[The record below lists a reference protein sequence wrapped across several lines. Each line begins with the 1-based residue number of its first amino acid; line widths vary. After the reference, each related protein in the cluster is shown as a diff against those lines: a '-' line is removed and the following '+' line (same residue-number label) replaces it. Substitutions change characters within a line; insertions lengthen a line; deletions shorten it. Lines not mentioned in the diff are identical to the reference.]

1 MKPTTTI
8 EQYFATASRRGTRTA
23 FRWHEGG
30 SWRESTWEANARTV
44 RRIARALI
52 ALGLQPKGCLVVL
65 APNRPEWVLAAFG
78 AQAAGGVPVGIYT
91 TSTAEQCA
99 YIVGHSEAKVA
110 VVHDRALAA
119 KLLSQKAA
127 LPALETIVL
136 MSGATEGPGVLSWAD
151 FLAKGDA
158 TPEAEVDAR
167 RNSLQRDD
175 TATLI
180 YTSGTTGT
188 PKAAMLSHANVL
200 DGLVAI
206 SAAFGLSDDGETVV
220 SYLPFSHIAEQI
232 VSLWGHGKLGTLT
245 GFCEDLEQLG
255 DALREIRPTVFFAV
269 PRVWEKMQA
278 KMVAAGAQNP
288 WLRKKIAAWA
298 RGVGLRAN
306 LARIEGR
313 PLPGGYGLA
322 SKLVFSKVR
331 ERLGLDRCRL
341 AVSGAAALPR
351 ATLDFFLSLDV
362 PILEL
367 YGMTEGL
374 GVATTNTPTAFR
386 PGTTGKSLAGYQLE
400 LAADGEILMKGPHV
414 FKGYFKDPVMTAEA
428 LDADGWLHSGD
439 IGELDADGFLRI
451 TDRKKELFKTA
462 GGKYIAPQHLEG
474 LLKGIPGI
482 GQAVVVGGDDRKYVA
497 ALLTLDPES
506 APRLASTLGAP
517 AELAA
522 LSAHPG
528 FVAHVQRELD
538 RINEKLAR
546 YESIKRFKLLPRELS
561 VDGGELTPTLKLK
574 RKVIAQKYAADIEA
588 LFSGEPPSSASSAA

>member
-1 MKPTTTI
+1 MEPTTTI
-8 EQYFATASRRGTRTA
+8 EQYFATASKRGARTA
-23 FRWHEGG
+23 FRWRE
-30 SWRESTWEANARTV
+30 SSTWRESTWEENARTV
-44 RRIARALI
+44 RRVARALI
-52 ALGLQPKGCLVVL
+52 TLGLQPKGCLVVL

-99 YIVGHSEAKVA
+99 YIAGHCEAKVA

-136 MSGATEGPGVLSWAD
+136 MSGTADGPGLLSWAD
-151 FLAKGDA
+151 FLAKADA
-158 TPEAEVDAR
+158 TPDAEVGAR
-167 RNSLQRDD
+167 MSALRRDD

-200 DGLVAI
+200 EGVETI
-206 SAAFGLSDDGETVV
+206 FTTFGLNPDGETVV

-232 VSLWGHGKLGTLT
+232 VSLWGQAKLGGVT
-245 GFCEDLEQLG
+245 GFCEELEQLG

-306 LARIEGR
+306 LARIEGK

-322 SKLVFSKVR
+322 KKLVFDKVR

-341 AVSGAAALPR
+341 AVSGAAALAR

-362 PILEL
+362 PIMEL

-386 PGTTGKSLAGYQLE
+386 PGTTGKGLAGYQLK
-400 LAADGEILMKGPHV
+400 LAEDGEILMKGPHV

-482 GQAVVVGGDDRKYVA
+482 GQAVVVGGDGRKYVA

-517 AELAA
+517 AELEP
-522 LSAHPG
+522 LSAHPA
-528 FVAHVQRELD
+528 FLAHVQRELD
-538 RINEKLAR
+538 RVNEKLAR

-588 LFSGEPPSSASSAA
+588 LFAEEPASASSAA